1 MEIKEIKLGERN
13 ISYNLKT
20 SYKARALR
28 LEVGVSGL
36 IVIKP
41 FFTSSSFV
49 DKFIRRQSSWILK
62 NLVKHQGATTFP
74 KIKKEELVVLKKKAA
89 KIIISRLEFFNQHY
103 NLKYKRICIRD
114 QKTRWGSCSKAGTL
128 NFNYRL
134 VLLPEELL
142 DYVVVHELCHLKEM
156 NHSLRFW
163 DLVAKTLPDF
173 KSRREAL
180 ERFRLS

>member
-1 MEIKEIKLGERN
+1 MEIKEIKLGEQN

-28 LEVGVSGL
+28 LEVGASGL

-41 FFTSSSFV
+41 FFISFSFV

-62 NLVKHQGATTFP
+62 NLVKHQGAATFP
-74 KIKKEELVVLKKKAA
+74 KIKKEELAILKKKAA
-89 KIIISRLEFFNQHY
+89 KIIIARLEFFNQHY

-134 VLLPEELL
+134 VLLREELL

-163 DLVAKTLPDF
+163 NLVAETLPDF

-180 ERFRLS
+180 ENFRLS